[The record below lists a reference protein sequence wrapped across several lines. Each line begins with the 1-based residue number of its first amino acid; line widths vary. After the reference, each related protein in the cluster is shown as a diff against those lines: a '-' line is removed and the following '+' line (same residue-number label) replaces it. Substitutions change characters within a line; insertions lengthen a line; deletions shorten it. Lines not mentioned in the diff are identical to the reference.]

1 MTTPYR
7 NQKKTGSARFAPLMA
22 MLCLLFLSQLVSA
35 QGKKQQFLVRDAD
48 GASHGTYDT
57 QAQAEAAIKAIP
69 GSQYMQDAYRYV
81 DTIRDQ
87 TVSEDGKMLITYWMG
102 REEANDEDWLY
113 SVDNIKNIPTEQ
125 EAFALLVQ
133 RATER
138 APQCGTP
145 LVVPTNKW
153 GDISYGPYPEY
164 DIGLETQARHY
175 VVNGYYDDCSG
186 TYAYGA
192 GILRTRRSV
201 CPKQYTNWHISDQG
215 CTNKQ
220 ILATIEVTAPQ
231 CESQPS
237 GSQNSGGNP
246 GMVGNPCDVKTGEKF
261 QAERDFDLGWL
272 ALTRYYHSGIALNTG
287 GFGPGWT
294 FSHSLHLTIQ
304 GDVLGLVEGSGYAV
318 PFRKVGSD
326 YRAANASGER
336 IIANGGQW
344 ALYRQDA
351 IYSFDAKGKLI
362 SRMAEDGSGLAY
374 AYNARGRLQSITSL
388 QGRSIQLVY
397 ANDSDDALITGI
409 VSGGVQLASYG
420 YDQQRLVTVTYADG
434 KGRTYHYED
443 TRFPRHLTGVT
454 TEDGQRFSTFT
465 YDDAGRA
472 ISSQHAGGVDG
483 VTLVYLSTGTA
494 VTDALGNTVDYTMTT
509 AGGES
514 PKIASVA
521 RSDGAMRYAYYD
533 QATDYRRRLSAVT
546 DRRGVQTRHGYSELT
561 ENGVDINVHTVQE
574 AFGLPQARTTTTR
587 TTAGSNR
594 MLSIQ
599 SAGRTISYI
608 RNERLQPIQV
618 STIGATSSERR
629 DVAYSYC
636 EASDVAAADSTCPVL
651 GYLKS
656 IDGPRTDIDDR
667 TTYNYYPIDAAGCQ
681 TGTGPCPYR
690 KGDLRQTINARGQ
703 IRENLSY
710 DAAGRVLSAVDENG
724 VLTDYSYH
732 PRGWLAS
739 TTVHGAG
746 SAQNRVTTFEY
757 WPTGLV
763 KRIIQ
768 PDGTYTAFVYDQ
780 AQRLT
785 DVTDTLGNSVHYVL
799 DNAGNRLEEQTK
811 DAQGALTRSLSRIY
825 NQLGQL
831 KTQADATA
839 NPTDYAYDANGNLRL
854 ITDAFGRSTQQEHDP
869 LGRLARTLQ
878 DVDGIKAETNVGYDN
893 LDRPL
898 QVKDPKRLDTR
909 YTYNGLGDILKLTS
923 PDTGVTSYTYDSA
936 GNRATQTDARGVT
949 STYGY
954 DALNRVLSI
963 SYPTA
968 AFNVSY
974 IYDVTQS
981 VCASGETFTV
991 GRLAKLQDS
1000 SGTTQY
1006 CYNRF
1011 GEVVRKVQTV
1021 NGKALVLRYDYTP
1034 GGRLRSMV
1042 YPDGTAVDYIR
1053 NAQGQTTEVGV
1064 TAPGGSRQRLL
1075 SNATYYPFGPSSG
1088 WTYGNGR
1095 KLSRMYDQDY
1105 RPQSIQDARAG
1116 GLEIGFGF
1124 DAVGDLTVLTPA
1136 GNPTPELRLD
1146 YDALGR
1152 LTALKDGTT
1161 EAVID
1166 GYSYDGTGN
1175 RLSAK
1180 VGGATQDYTY
1190 PTTNHRL
1197 SAVAGVA
1204 RTYDK
1209 MGNTLTIGGKA
1220 REYLYDT
1227 AGRMTQVK
1235 RAGVAVMN
1243 YRYNARG
1250 EQVRR
1255 YLGTANTYTLY
1266 DEAGHWLGD
1275 YDTNGAPKQ
1284 QAIWLDDL
1292 PVGLLANGG
1301 QLHYI
1306 EPDHL
1311 GSPRV
1316 VVDAARDVAVWSWS
1330 LKGEAFGTTAPNQDP
1345 DGDGTAMVFDMRFP
1359 GQRFDAASGFNQN
1372 YFRDYDAAAGR
1383 YGQSDPIGLRG
1394 GLNSYSYANSR
1405 PFFSSDPFGL
1415 RAPFPQESAF
1425 IGALFG
1431 SNFDTASLDIQ
1442 QASGSRG
1449 SSLRGSNV
1457 KLPRSLFIDGDIGKG
1472 IDLNKVEARSTFAH
1486 EVFHVWQRRRGAKVT
1501 SRLILPQVG
1510 YTLGFGSPY
1519 DYASPSSAEQASQ
1532 YFNALFGDGKYEAQ
1546 AQLWEDSYLAS
1557 DSSSL
1562 AREIWIA
1569 LQNEVQNG
1577 CVGQ

>member
-1 MTTPYR
+1 M
-7 NQKKTGSARFAPLMA
+7 
-22 MLCLLFLSQLVSA
+22 
-35 QGKKQQFLVRDAD
+35 
-48 GASHGTYDT
+48 
-57 QAQAEAAIKAIP
+57 
-69 GSQYMQDAYRYV
+69 
-81 DTIRDQ
+81 IR
-87 TVSEDGKMLITYWMG
+87 
-102 REEANDEDWLY
+102 
-113 SVDNIKNIPTEQ
+113 
-125 EAFALLVQ
+125 
-133 RATER
+133 
-138 APQCGTP
+138 
-145 LVVPTNKW
+145 
-153 GDISYGPYPEY
+153 
-164 DIGLETQARHY
+164 
-175 VVNGYYDDCSG
+175 
-186 TYAYGA
+186 
-192 GILRTRRSV
+192 
-201 CPKQYTNWHISDQG
+201 
-215 CTNKQ
+215 
-220 ILATIEVTAPQ
+220 
-231 CESQPS
+231 PS
-237 GSQNSGGNP
+237 
-246 GMVGNPCDVKTGEKF
+246 
-261 QAERDFDLGWL
+261 LGWL

-294 FSHSLHLTIQ
+294 FSHSLRLAVQ
-304 GDVLGLVEGSGYAV
+304 GDALGLVEGSGYAV

-336 IIANGGQW
+336 IAAHGDQW
-344 ALYRQDA
+344 VLYRQDA
-351 IYSFDAKGKLI
+351 IYTFDAQGKLI
-362 SRMAEDGSGLAY
+362 SRLAEDGSGLMY
-374 AYNARGRLQSITSL
+374 AYNARGRLQSIASL
-388 QGRSIQLVY
+388 QGRSIGLVY
-397 ANDSDDALITGI
+397 ADDSDDALITGVI
-409 VSGGVQLASYG
+409 SAGVRLASYG
-420 YDQQRLVTVTYADG
+420 YDQRRLVTVTYADG

-454 TEDGQRFSTFT
+454 TEDGRRFSTFA

-483 VTLVYLSTGTA
+483 VTLAYSSTGTA

-514 PKIASVA
+514 PKVASVA
-521 RSDGAMRYAYYD
+521 RSDGTMSYAYYD
-533 QATDYRRRLSAVT
+533 QAADYRRRLSAMT
-546 DRRGVQTRHGYSELT
+546 DKLGVQTKHSYSELT

-574 AFGLPQARTTTTR
+574 AFGLPQERTTTTR
-587 TTAGSNR
+587 ATAGSNR
-594 MLSIQ
+594 MLLIQ
-599 SAGRTISYI
+599 STGRTISYT
-608 RNERLQPIQV
+608 RNDRLQPIQV

-636 EASDVAAADSTCPVL
+636 EASDVAAVGSTCPVL

-667 TTYNYYPIDAAGCQ
+667 TTYNYYPIDAAGCE
-681 TGTGPCPYR
+681 TGTGACLYR
-690 KGDLRQTINARGQ
+690 KGDLKQTINARGQ

-732 PRGWLAS
+732 PRGWLVS
-739 TTVHGAG
+739 TTVHGAT

-763 KRIIQ
+763 KRITQ
-768 PDGTYTAFVYDQ
+768 PDGTYATFVYDQ

-785 DVTDTLGNSVHYVL
+785 DVTDTLGNTLHYVL
-799 DNAGNRLEEQTK
+799 DKAGNRLEEQTK
-811 DAQGALTRSLSRIY
+811 DAQGALKRSLSRIY

-831 KTQADATA
+831 ETQADAAA

-854 ITDAFGRSTQQEHDP
+854 ITDAFGRGTLQEHDP
-869 LGRLARTLQ
+869 LGRLVRTLQ
-878 DVDGIKAETNVGYDN
+878 DVDGIKAETNVGYDTQ
-893 LDRPL
+893 DRPL

-909 YTYNGLGDILKLTS
+909 YTYNGLGDLLKLTS

-949 STYGY
+949 SSYAY

-974 IYDVTQS
+974 TYDVTQS

-991 GRLAKLQDS
+991 GRLAKLQDG

-1021 NGKALVLRYDYTP
+1021 NGKVLVLRYDYTP

-1042 YPDGTAVDYIR
+1042 YPDGTTVDYVR
-1053 NAQGQTTEVGV
+1053 NAQGQTTEVGM
-1064 TAPGGSRQRLL
+1064 TAQGGSRQRLL
-1075 SNATYYPFGPSSG
+1075 SGATYYPFGPSAG

-1095 KLSRMYDQDY
+1095 KLARMYDLDY
-1105 RPQSIQDARAG
+1105 RPRVIQDTRAG

-1124 DAVGDLTVLTPA
+1124 DAVGDLTALTPA

-1152 LTALKDGTT
+1152 LTALKDGTANT
-1161 EAVID
+1161 VID
-1166 GYSYDGTGN
+1166 GYSYDATGN

-1180 VGGATQDYTY
+1180 VGGATQAYTY

-1209 MGNTLTIGGKA
+1209 LGNTLTIGGKA

-1227 AGRMTQVK
+1227 TGRMTLVK

-1243 YRYNARG
+1243 YRYNGRG

-1255 YLGTANTYTLY
+1255 YLGTNNTYTLY

-1292 PVGLLANGG
+1292 PVGLLANGA

-1316 VVDAARDVAVWSWS
+1316 VVDATRDVAVWNWS
-1330 LKGEAFGTTAPNQDP
+1330 LKGEAFGNTAPNQDP

-1372 YFRDYDAAAGR
+1372 YFRDYDAAIGR
-1383 YGQSDPIGLRG
+1383 YGQSDPLGLPA
-1394 GLNSYSYANSR
+1394 GLATYGYV
-1405 PFFSSDPFGL
+1405 
-1415 RAPFPQESAF
+1415 
-1425 IGALFG
+1425 G
-1431 SNFDTASLDIQ
+1431 SN
-1442 QASGSRG
+1442 
-1449 SSLRGSNV
+1449 
-1457 KLPRSLFIDGDIGKG
+1457 P
-1472 IDLNKVEARSTFAH
+1472 
-1486 EVFHVWQRRRGAKVT
+1486 
-1501 SRLILPQVG
+1501 
-1510 YTLGFGSPY
+1510 
-1519 DYASPSSAEQASQ
+1519 
-1532 YFNALFGDGKYEAQ
+1532 FNAMDLYGLLELRK
-1546 AQLWEDSYLAS
+1546 
-1557 DSSSL
+1557 
-1562 AREIWIA
+1562 
-1569 LQNEVQNG
+1569 V
-1577 CVGQ
+1577 

>member
-1 MTTPYR
+1 MITPYR
-7 NQKKTGSARFAPLMA
+7 NQKKTGSARFLPLMA
-22 MLCLLFLSQLVSA
+22 MLCLFFLSPLVSA

-48 GASHGTYDT
+48 GASYGTYDT

-69 GSQYMQDAYRYV
+69 GPENMADAYQYV
-81 DTIRDQ
+81 DTIKSTILR
-87 TVSEDGKMLITYWMG
+87 EDGKALITYWMG
-102 REEANDEDWLY
+102 RTKAKDEEWTYGAWRA
-113 SVDNIKNIPTEQ
+113 SKIPTEEQAAVVLAQ
-125 EAFALLVQ
+125 EIS
-133 RATER
+133 ATR
-138 APQCGTP
+138 PSCPSASVAPAGSWTA
-145 LVVPTNKW
+145 TF
-153 GDISYGPYPEY
+153 GPFPEY
-164 DIGLETQARHY
+164 DIGTEGQSRQYSVQT
-175 VVNGYYDDCSG
+175 VYDDCSG
-186 TYAYGA
+186 PNDYITFMS
-192 GILRTRRSV
+192 RMRRSE
-201 CPKQYTNWHISDQG
+201 CPKPYASWRISDQG

-220 ILATIEVTAPQ
+220 IIATIEVTAPQ

-237 GSQNSGGNP
+237 GGQNSGGNS

-272 ALTRYYHSGIALNTG
+272 VLTRYYHSGIALTTG

-294 FSHSLHLTIQ
+294 FSHSLHLTVQ
-304 GDVLGLVEGSGYAV
+304 GDALGLVEGSGYAV

-336 IIANGGQW
+336 IIANGNQW
-344 ALYRQDA
+344 VLYRQDA
-351 IYSFDAKGKLI
+351 IYTFDAQGKLI
-362 SRMAEDGSGLAY
+362 SRTAEDGTGLVY
-374 AYNARGRLQSITSL
+374 AYNARGRLQSIASL

-397 ANDSDDALITGI
+397 ADDSDDALITGI

-454 TEDGQRFSTFT
+454 PEDGRRFSTFA

-483 VTLVYLSTGTA
+483 VTLVYSSTGTA
-494 VTDALGNTVDYTMTT
+494 VTDALGNTVDYTMTA

-521 RSDGAMRYAYYD
+521 GSDGTMRYAYDD
-533 QATDYRRRLSAVT
+533 QAADYRRRLSTVT
-546 DRRGVQTRHGYSELT
+546 DKRGVQTRHTYSELA
-561 ENGVDINVHTVQE
+561 ENGVDINIHTVQE
-574 AFGLPQARTTTTR
+574 AFGLPQERTTTTR

-594 MLSIQ
+594 ILSIQ
-599 SAGRTISYI
+599 SAGRTVSYI
-608 RNERLQPIQV
+608 RNDRLQPMQV
-618 STIGATSSERR
+618 SLIGATSSERR

-636 EASDVAAADSTCPVL
+636 EASDVAAADGSCPVL

-667 TTYNYYPIDAAGCQ
+667 TTYNYYPADAAGCQ

-732 PRGWLAS
+732 PRGWLVS
-739 TTVHGAG
+739 ITVHGAT
-746 SAQNRVTTFEY
+746 STQNRVTTFEY

-763 KRIIQ
+763 KRITQ
-768 PDGTYTAFVYDQ
+768 PDGSYATFIYDQ

-785 DVTDTLGNSVHYVL
+785 DVTDTLGNTVHYVL
-799 DNAGNRLEEQTK
+799 DKAGNRVEEQTK
-811 DAQGALTRSLSRIY
+811 DAQGALKRSLSRIY

-831 KTQADATA
+831 TTQADASA
-839 NPTDYAYDANGNLRL
+839 NPTDYAYDANGDLRL
-854 ITDAFGRSTQQEHDP
+854 ITDAFGRSTLQEHDP

-878 DVDGIKAETNVGYDN
+878 DVDGIKAETNVGYDTQ
-893 LDRPL
+893 DRPL

-909 YTYNGLGDILKLTS
+909 YTYNGFGDILKLTS

-936 GNRATQTDARGVT
+936 GNRATQTDARGIT
-949 STYGY
+949 STYAY

-974 IYDVTQS
+974 TYDLTQS
-981 VCASGETFTV
+981 VCSSGETFTV
-991 GRLAKLQDS
+991 GRLAKLQDG

-1021 NGKALVLRYDYTP
+1021 NGKVLVVRYDYTP

-1042 YPDGTAVDYIR
+1042 YPDGTTVDYVR

-1075 SNATYYPFGPSSG
+1075 SGATYYPFGPSAG

-1095 KLSRMYDQDY
+1095 KLARMYDLDY
-1105 RPQSIQDARAG
+1105 RPRSIQDTHAG

-1124 DAVGDLTVLTPA
+1124 DAVGDLTALTPA

-1152 LTALKDGTT
+1152 LTALKDGVANT
-1161 EAVID
+1161 VID
-1166 GYSYDGTGN
+1166 GYSYDATGN

-1180 VGGATQDYTY
+1180 VGGATQAYTY
-1190 PTTNHRL
+1190 PGTNHRL

-1227 AGRMTQVK
+1227 TGRMTQVK

-1243 YRYNARG
+1243 YRYNGRG

-1255 YLGTANTYTLY
+1255 YLGTTNTYTLY

-1275 YDTNGAPKQ
+1275 YDTNGAPRQ

-1316 VVDAARDVAVWSWS
+1316 VVDAARDVAVWNWS
-1330 LKGEAFGTTAPNQDP
+1330 LKGEAFGNTAPNQDP

-1359 GQRFDAASGFNQN
+1359 GQRFDAASGFSQN
-1372 YFRDYDAAAGR
+1372 YFRDYDAATGR
-1383 YGQSDPIGLRG
+1383 YGQSDPIGLSG
-1394 GLNSYSYANSR
+1394 GIATYEYSSSS
-1405 PFFSSDPFGL
+1405 PVLVSDPQGL
-1415 RAPFPQESAF
+1415 QGRRAIPARPMTTQEIFARVEVPYLVRQIQNYEPTF
-1425 IGALFG
+1425 RYQTIGPVGYRYNNQDASFLRDILRQHEQRQSQQCPERINYG
-1431 SNFDTASLDIQ
+1431 STPSGIPLSRHYSTERVDRNIPISLVDYI
-1442 QASGSRG
+1442 A
-1449 SSLRGSNV
+1449 SNV
-1457 KLPRSLFIDGDIGKG
+1457 PGRP
-1472 IDLNKVEARSTFAH
+1472 V
-1486 EVFHVWQRRRGAKVT
+1486 RGAMSHYDPVNDVT
-1501 SRLILPQVG
+1501 VVIGRNGVITSHR
-1510 YTLGFGSPY
+1510 
-1519 DYASPSSAEQASQ
+1519 
-1532 YFNALFGDGKYEAQ
+1532 GK
-1546 AQLWEDSYLAS
+1546 
-1557 DSSSL
+1557 
-1562 AREIWIA
+1562 
-1569 LQNEVQNG
+1569 
-1577 CVGQ
+1577 

>member
-1 MTTPYR
+1 MTAPHR
-7 NQKKTGSARFAPLMA
+7 NQKETGSMRSALLMA
-22 MLCLLFLSQLVSA
+22 MLCLFLVSPPVSA
-35 QGKKQQFLVRDAD
+35 QEKKPQFLVRDAQ
-48 GASHGTYDT
+48 GASRGVYDT

-69 GSQYMQDAYRYV
+69 GPQYAPDAYQYV
-81 DTIRDQ
+81 DTIKDQ
-87 TVSEDGKMLITYWMG
+87 IVREDGKMLITYWMG
-102 REEANDEDWLY
+102 RAKANNEDWTY
-113 SVDNIKNIPTEQ
+113 IARDRSKIPTEE
-125 EAFALLVQ
+125 EAVAVLVQ
-133 RATER
+133 KLSEQ
-138 APQCGTP
+138 APQCGTASVAP
-145 LVVPTNKW
+145 QGGW
-153 GDISYGPYPEY
+153 IAQAGPYPEY
-164 DIGLETQARHY
+164 DLGMEMQARYYTAY
-175 VVNGYYDDCSG
+175 VFSSDCSVSYNY
-186 TYAYGA
+186 TTSIARQK
-192 GILRTRRSV
+192 RTD
-201 CPKQYTNWHISDQG
+201 CPKPPTNWYISEQA
-215 CTNKQ
+215 CANKD

-231 CESQPS
+231 CEGQPG
-237 GSQNSGGNP
+237 GSNS

-272 ALTRYYHSGIALNTG
+272 ALTRYYHSGIALNAG

-294 FSHSLHLTIQ
+294 FSHSLHLTVQ
-304 GDVLGLVEGSGYAV
+304 GDALGLVEGSGYAV

-326 YRAANASGER
+326 YRAANGSGER
-336 IIANGGQW
+336 IIVNGNQW
-344 ALYRQDA
+344 VLYRQNA
-351 IYSFDAKGKLI
+351 IYTFDAQGKLI
-362 SRMAEDGSGLAY
+362 SRIAEDGNGLVY
-374 AYNARGRLQSITSL
+374 AYNARGRLQSIASL
-388 QGRSIQLVY
+388 QGRSIELVY
-397 ANDSDDALITGI
+397 ADDSDAALITG
-409 VSGGVQLASYG
+409 VMAAGVQLASYG

-454 TEDGQRFSTFT
+454 TEDGQRFSTFA

-483 VTLVYLSTGTA
+483 VTLAYSSTGTA
-494 VTDALGNTVDYTMTT
+494 VTDALGSRVDYTMTP

-514 PKIASVA
+514 PKIASMA
-521 RSDGAMRYAYYD
+521 ESDGTMSYAYYD
-533 QATDYRRRLSAVT
+533 QATDYRRRLSAST
-546 DRRGVQTRHGYSELT
+546 DKLGVQTKHGYSELT

-574 AFGLPQARTTTTR
+574 ASALPQERTTTTR

-594 MLSIQ
+594 VLSIQ
-599 SAGRTISYI
+599 SAGRTISYT
-608 RNERLQPIQV
+608 RNDRLQPIQV
-618 STIGATSSERR
+618 SITGATSSERR
-629 DVAYSYC
+629 DVAYIYC
-636 EASDVAAADSTCPVL
+636 EASDVAAVGSTCPVV

-667 TTYNYYPIDAAGCQ
+667 TTYNYYAIDAAGCE

-690 KGDLRQTINARGQ
+690 KGDLKQTINARGQ

-710 DAAGRVLSAVDENG
+710 DAAGRVLSVVDENG
-724 VLTDYSYH
+724 VLTDYTYH

-739 TTVHGAG
+739 TTAHGAT

-763 KRIIQ
+763 KRITQ
-768 PDGTYTAFVYDQ
+768 PDGSYATFVYDQ

-785 DVTDTLGNSVHYVL
+785 DITDTLGNTLHYVL

-811 DAQGALTRSLSRIY
+811 DAQGALKRSLSRIY
-825 NQLGQL
+825 NKLGQL
-831 KTQADATA
+831 ETQADAAA

-869 LGRLARTLQ
+869 LGRLKHTLQ
-878 DVDGIKAETNVGYDN
+878 DVDGIKAETNVGYDTQ
-893 LDRPL
+893 DRPL

-909 YTYNGLGDILKLTS
+909 YTYNGFGDILKLTS

-936 GNRATQTDARGVT
+936 GNRATQTDARGIT

-974 IYDVTQS
+974 TYDVTQS

-991 GRLAKLQDS
+991 GRLAKLQDG

-1021 NGKALVLRYDYTP
+1021 NGKVLVLRYDYTP

-1042 YPDGTAVDYIR
+1042 YPDGTTVDYVR

-1064 TAPGGSRQRLL
+1064 TAQGGSRQRLL
-1075 SNATYYPFGPSSG
+1075 SGATYYPFGPSSG

-1095 KLSRMYDQDY
+1095 KLARMYDLDY
-1105 RPQSIQDARAG
+1105 RPRSIQDTRAG

-1124 DAVGDLTVLTPA
+1124 DAVGDLTALTRA

-1152 LTALKDGTT
+1152 LTALKDGAANT
-1161 EAVID
+1161 VID

-1180 VGGATQDYTY
+1180 VGGATQAYTY

-1227 AGRMTQVK
+1227 TGRMTQAK

-1243 YRYNARG
+1243 YRYNGRG

-1255 YLGTANTYTLY
+1255 YLGTTNTYTLY

-1316 VVDAARDVAVWSWS
+1316 VVDAARDVAVWNWS
-1330 LKGEAFGTTAPNQDP
+1330 LKGEAFGNTAPNQDP

-1372 YFRDYDAAAGR
+1372 YFRDYDAATGR
-1383 YGQSDPIGLRG
+1383 YGQSDPIGLEGGTSTYAYVGGNPVSNIDPLGLLCFNFDQFVNDIEENRFDLGKTAATLGITLGAGTMPKTPSELRG
-1394 GLNSYSYANSR
+1394 LGVPKSQLNPYTSQLSR
-1405 PFFSSDPFGL
+1405 WAGRTGIRDL
-1415 RAPFPQESAF
+1415 RELGRTVGGKALGVAAT
-1425 IGALFG
+1425 GALIFEG
-1431 SNFDTASLDIQ
+1431 FYDLTIE
-1442 QASGSRG
+1442 
-1449 SSLRGSNV
+1449 V
-1457 KLPRSLFIDGDIGKG
+1457 KAAVDAI
-1472 IDLNKVEARSTFAH
+1472 ST
-1486 EVFHVWQRRRGAKVT
+1486 
-1501 SRLILPQVG
+1501 
-1510 YTLGFGSPY
+1510 
-1519 DYASPSSAEQASQ
+1519 
-1532 YFNALFGDGKYEAQ
+1532 
-1546 AQLWEDSYLAS
+1546 EDDCS
-1557 DSSSL
+1557 
-1562 AREIWIA
+1562 
-1569 LQNEVQNG
+1569 
-1577 CVGQ
+1577 CK

>member
-294 FSHSLHLTIQ
+294 FSHSLHVTIQ

-533 QATDYRRRLSAVT
+533 Q
-546 DRRGVQTRHGYSELT
+546 
-561 ENGVDINVHTVQE
+561 
-574 AFGLPQARTTTTR
+574 
-587 TTAGSNR
+587 
-594 MLSIQ
+594 
-599 SAGRTISYI
+599 
-608 RNERLQPIQV
+608 
-618 STIGATSSERR
+618 
-629 DVAYSYC
+629 
-636 EASDVAAADSTCPVL
+636 
-651 GYLKS
+651 
-656 IDGPRTDIDDR
+656 
-667 TTYNYYPIDAAGCQ
+667 
-681 TGTGPCPYR
+681 
-690 KGDLRQTINARGQ
+690 
-703 IRENLSY
+703 
-710 DAAGRVLSAVDENG
+710 G
-724 VLTDYSYH
+724 VLPRYH
-732 PRGWLAS
+732 
-739 TTVHGAG
+739 
-746 SAQNRVTTFEY
+746 
-757 WPTGLV
+757 
-763 KRIIQ
+763 
-768 PDGTYTAFVYDQ
+768 
-780 AQRLT
+780 
-785 DVTDTLGNSVHYVL
+785 
-799 DNAGNRLEEQTK
+799 
-811 DAQGALTRSLSRIY
+811 
-825 NQLGQL
+825 
-831 KTQADATA
+831 
-839 NPTDYAYDANGNLRL
+839 
-854 ITDAFGRSTQQEHDP
+854 
-869 LGRLARTLQ
+869 GRL
-878 DVDGIKAETNVGYDN
+878 
-893 LDRPL
+893 
-898 QVKDPKRLDTR
+898 
-909 YTYNGLGDILKLTS
+909 
-923 PDTGVTSYTYDSA
+923 
-936 GNRATQTDARGVT
+936 
-949 STYGY
+949 
-954 DALNRVLSI
+954 
-963 SYPTA
+963 
-968 AFNVSY
+968 
-974 IYDVTQS
+974 
-981 VCASGETFTV
+981 
-991 GRLAKLQDS
+991 
-1000 SGTTQY
+1000 
-1006 CYNRF
+1006 
-1011 GEVVRKVQTV
+1011 
-1021 NGKALVLRYDYTP
+1021 
-1034 GGRLRSMV
+1034 
-1042 YPDGTAVDYIR
+1042 
-1053 NAQGQTTEVGV
+1053 
-1064 TAPGGSRQRLL
+1064 
-1075 SNATYYPFGPSSG
+1075 
-1088 WTYGNGR
+1088 
-1095 KLSRMYDQDY
+1095 
-1105 RPQSIQDARAG
+1105 
-1116 GLEIGFGF
+1116 
-1124 DAVGDLTVLTPA
+1124 
-1136 GNPTPELRLD
+1136 
-1146 YDALGR
+1146 
-1152 LTALKDGTT
+1152 
-1161 EAVID
+1161 
-1166 GYSYDGTGN
+1166 
-1175 RLSAK
+1175 
-1180 VGGATQDYTY
+1180 
-1190 PTTNHRL
+1190 
-1197 SAVAGVA
+1197 
-1204 RTYDK
+1204 
-1209 MGNTLTIGGKA
+1209 
-1220 REYLYDT
+1220 
-1227 AGRMTQVK
+1227 
-1235 RAGVAVMN
+1235 
-1243 YRYNARG
+1243 
-1250 EQVRR
+1250 
-1255 YLGTANTYTLY
+1255 
-1266 DEAGHWLGD
+1266 
-1275 YDTNGAPKQ
+1275 
-1284 QAIWLDDL
+1284 
-1292 PVGLLANGG
+1292 
-1301 QLHYI
+1301 
-1306 EPDHL
+1306 
-1311 GSPRV
+1311 
-1316 VVDAARDVAVWSWS
+1316 
-1330 LKGEAFGTTAPNQDP
+1330 
-1345 DGDGTAMVFDMRFP
+1345 
-1359 GQRFDAASGFNQN
+1359 
-1372 YFRDYDAAAGR
+1372 
-1383 YGQSDPIGLRG
+1383 
-1394 GLNSYSYANSR
+1394 
-1405 PFFSSDPFGL
+1405 
-1415 RAPFPQESAF
+1415 
-1425 IGALFG
+1425 
-1431 SNFDTASLDIQ
+1431 
-1442 QASGSRG
+1442 
-1449 SSLRGSNV
+1449 
-1457 KLPRSLFIDGDIGKG
+1457 
-1472 IDLNKVEARSTFAH
+1472 
-1486 EVFHVWQRRRGAKVT
+1486 
-1501 SRLILPQVG
+1501 
-1510 YTLGFGSPY
+1510 
-1519 DYASPSSAEQASQ
+1519 
-1532 YFNALFGDGKYEAQ
+1532 
-1546 AQLWEDSYLAS
+1546 
-1557 DSSSL
+1557 
-1562 AREIWIA
+1562 
-1569 LQNEVQNG
+1569 
-1577 CVGQ
+1577 

>member
-1 MTTPYR
+1 MTTPYG
-7 NQKKTGSARFAPLMA
+7 NQKNTRSARYALPMA
-22 MLCLLFLSQLVSA
+22 MLCLFFLSPLVSA

-48 GASHGTYDT
+48 GASHGAYDT

-69 GSQYMQDAYRYV
+69 GPQYMQDAYRYV

-102 REEANDEDWLY
+102 REKANDEDWVY
-113 SVDNIKNIPTEQ
+113 SVDNTKNIPTEQ

-133 RATER
+133 SATGR

-145 LVVPTNKW
+145 LVVPRNKW

-164 DIGLETQARHY
+164 DIGLETQARQY
-175 VVNGYYDDCSG
+175 VVNGFYDDCSG

-220 ILATIEVTAPQ
+220 IVATIEVTAPQ

-237 GSQNSGGNP
+237 GSQNSSGNS

-294 FSHSLHLTIQ
+294 FSHSLHLTVQ
-304 GDVLGLVEGSGYAV
+304 GDALGLVEGSGYAV

-336 IIANGGQW
+336 IIANGNQW
-344 ALYRQDA
+344 VLYRQDA
-351 IYSFDAKGKLI
+351 IYTFDAQGKLI
-362 SRMAEDGSGLAY
+362 SRTAEDGNGLVY
-374 AYNARGRLQSITSL
+374 AYSARGRLQSIASL

-397 ANDSDDALITGI
+397 ADDSDDALITGI

-420 YDQQRLVTVTYADG
+420 YDQQRLVAVTYADG

-443 TRFPRHLTGVT
+443 MRFPRHLTGVT
-454 TEDGQRFSTFT
+454 TEDGRRFSIFA

-483 VTLVYLSTGTA
+483 VTLAYSSIGTA
-494 VTDALGNTVDYTMTT
+494 VTDALGNTVDYTMTA

-521 RSDGAMRYAYYD
+521 GSDGTMRYAYDD
-533 QATDYRRRLSAVT
+533 QAADYRRRLSAVA
-546 DRRGVQTRHGYSELT
+546 DKRGVQTRHTYSELA
-561 ENGVDINVHTVQE
+561 ENGVDINIHTVQE
-574 AFGLPQARTTTTR
+574 AFGLPQERTTTTR

-594 MLSIQ
+594 ILSIQ
-599 SAGRTISYI
+599 SAGRTVSYT
-608 RNERLQPIQV
+608 RNDRLQPMQV

-636 EASDVAAADSTCPVL
+636 EASDVAAADGSCPVL
-651 GYLKS
+651 GYVKS

-667 TTYNYYPIDAAGCQ
+667 TTYNYYPVDAAGCE
-681 TGTGPCPYR
+681 TGTEPCPYR

-739 TTVHGAG
+739 TTVHGAT
-746 SAQNRVTTFEY
+746 ATQNRVTTFEY

-763 KRIIQ
+763 KRITQ
-768 PDGTYTAFVYDQ
+768 PDGSYATFVYDQ

-785 DVTDTLGNSVHYVL
+785 DVTDTLGNTVHYVL
-799 DNAGNRLEEQTK
+799 DKAGNRVEEQTR
-811 DAQGALTRSLSRIY
+811 DAQGALKRSLSRIY

-831 KTQADATA
+831 KTQADASA

-878 DVDGIKAETNVGYDN
+878 DVDGIKAETNVGYDTQ
-893 LDRPL
+893 DRPL

-909 YTYNGLGDILKLTS
+909 YTYNGFGDILKLTS

-936 GNRATQTDARGVT
+936 GNRATQTDARGIT
-949 STYGY
+949 STYAY

-974 IYDVTQS
+974 TYDLTQS

-991 GRLAKLQDS
+991 GRLAKLQDG

-1021 NGKALVLRYDYTP
+1021 NGKVLVLRYDYTS

-1042 YPDGTAVDYIR
+1042 YPDGTTVDYVR

-1064 TAPGGSRQRLL
+1064 TAQGGSRQRLL
-1075 SNATYYPFGPSSG
+1075 SGATYYPFGPSAG

-1095 KLSRMYDQDY
+1095 KLVRMYDLDY
-1105 RPQSIQDARAG
+1105 RARSIQDTRAG

-1124 DAVGDLTVLTPA
+1124 DAVGDLTALTPA

-1152 LTALKDGTT
+1152 LTALKDGSTGT
-1161 EAVID
+1161 VID

-1175 RLSAK
+1175 RLSAR
-1180 VGGATQDYTY
+1180 VGGATQAYTY

-1227 AGRMTQVK
+1227 TGRMTQVK

-1243 YRYNARG
+1243 YRYNGRG

-1255 YLGTANTYTLY
+1255 YLGTNNIYTLY

-1292 PVGLLANGG
+1292 PVGLLASGA

-1316 VVDAARDVAVWSWS
+1316 VVDATRDVAVWSWS
-1330 LKGEAFGTTAPNQDP
+1330 LKGEAFGNTAPNQDP
-1345 DGDGTAMVFDMRFP
+1345 DGDGASMVFDMRFP

-1372 YFRDYDAAAGR
+1372 YFRDYDAATGR
-1383 YGQSDPIGLRG
+1383 YGQSDPIGLNG
-1394 GLNSYSYANSR
+1394 GINTYSYVSGRPATSVDFLGLESPGSFNNGGHRMSWENGVKRLPDYFKFQAELYVFSGSLTLSR
-1405 PFFSSDPFGL
+1405 SGRVFVAGGVARSYPRMNLKTPGASASVGFL
-1415 RAPFPQESAF
+1415 NQCQEPPSQRVDDF
-1425 IGALFG
+1425 IG
-1431 SNFDTASLDIQ
+1431 
-1442 QASGSRG
+1442 
-1449 SSLRGSNV
+1449 
-1457 KLPRSLFIDGDIGKG
+1457 
-1472 IDLNKVEARSTFAH
+1472 
-1486 EVFHVWQRRRGAKVT
+1486 
-1501 SRLILPQVG
+1501 
-1510 YTLGFGSPY
+1510 GFGMSGAGGYRIVGGSVVWSPGQGS
-1519 DYASPSSAEQASQ
+1519 ATEVGFGVGAGFSPGELSGEAWRI
-1532 YFNALFGDGKYEAQ
+1532 GDG
-1546 AQLWEDSYLAS
+1546 W
-1557 DSSSL
+1557 
-1562 AREIWIA
+1562 
-1569 LQNEVQNG
+1569 
-1577 CVGQ
+1577 